1 MSVDWRIITK
11 NQSRQRTNRQRGHRK
26 RTKSKTNKQTY
37 KHINELRKSG
47 KGQTNTL
54 ADKQTLRDKRT
65 NRQKRQIDRQ

>member
-1 MSVDWRIITK
+1 MSVDWRIVTK
-11 NQSRQRTNRQRGHRK
+11 SRQRTNRQRGHRK
-26 RTKSKTNKQTY
+26 RTKSKNQNKQTN